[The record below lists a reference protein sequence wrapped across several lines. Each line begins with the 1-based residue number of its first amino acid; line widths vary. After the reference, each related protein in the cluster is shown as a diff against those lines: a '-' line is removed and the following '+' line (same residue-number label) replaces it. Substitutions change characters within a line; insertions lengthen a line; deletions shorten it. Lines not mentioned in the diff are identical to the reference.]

1 MLILLLFILKLLR
14 VCVRSPLIP
23 ARPALS
29 SASGSETPGTEIW
42 TNPQDS
48 QDERDVRFFSL
59 YGCNRDQRRL
69 LIYFKFF

>member
-48 QDERDVRFFSL
+48 QDERDVSF
-59 YGCNRDQRRL
+59 L
-69 LIYFKFF
+69 LSCTDAIETREDY